1 MSPHAASRWR
11 VRELKGRAML
21 LAYLPAMIFQAFL
34 EMLNEPAARQ
44 LPERAYDDRDGS
56 RQHRSRR

>member
-1 MSPHAASRWR
+1 
-11 VRELKGRAML
+11 ML

-44 LPERAYDDRDGS
+44 VPERAHDDRDSS
-56 RQHRSRR
+56 RQHRSCR